1 MSSNEHLTAIK
12 KRAGVWRTFFAP
24 FAQNDNLWYTES
36 FLDGKDAGELY
47 ADFNAIIEHAEA
59 LAAELADAHAQITAW
74 QGEAADHEAAINSL
88 TVELMETK
96 ARIALIA
103 PLVNAAIEMYLWE
116 GATDYPNGDP
126 EVEKRRQAFYSAVH
140 DLWDLHDD
148 ELDFLEGAS
157 APDATE
163 RTHERV

>member
-1 MSSNEHLTAIK
+1 MSKASDQDVRDLLALLTTENEWITRQLEHETREHEQTR
-12 KRAGVWRTFFAP
+12 RA
-24 FAQNDNLWYTES
+24 L
-36 FLDGKDAGELY
+36 
-47 ADFNAIIEHAEA
+47 AEA
-59 LAAELADAHAQITAW
+59 E
-74 QGEAADHEAAINSL
+74 
-88 TVELMETK
+88 

-116 GATDYPNGDP
+116 GSTDYPNGDP